1 MQAATEEISMLT
13 ITPSAATK
21 VTKNDLLN
29 GPVVIRSFFEP
40 HEVEAIIEVIKNN
53 YDNSV
58 NNFVPYRFPNID
70 WTRPGDFSAETEKF
84 NRLFADVLLTRFR
97 QKLKSLLAD
106 FSIEPVQNDA
116 ELVFNQLTVR
126 ILQPEQMDINQH
138 CENQAV
144 SYCPKFFGL
153 LDKQMEIWNH
163 RSLLLMLQK
172 PETGGDVV
180 IYKQKWTGEKDADGQ
195 RDYLIAYDKEHG
207 LPNENVVQIISLNP
221 GDLLTFEAGNTW
233 HKVSEA
239 YGAVPRI
246 TVGGFMGLAKNSED
260 KYLYF
265 S

>member
-1 MQAATEEISMLT
+1 MLT
-13 ITPSAATK
+13 ITPSAAVK

-29 GPVVIRSFFEP
+29 GPVVIRSFFGP
-40 HEVEAIIEVIKNN
+40 DEVQAILEVIKSN
-53 YDNSV
+53 YDNGV

-70 WTRPGDFSAETEKF
+70 WNRRADFSAETEKF
-84 NRLFADVLLTRFR
+84 NHLFSAVLLQPFR
-97 QKLKSLLAD
+97 EKLKSHLAD
-106 FSIEPVQNDA
+106 LAIEPVVNDE

-126 ILQPEQMDINQH
+126 ILQPGQMDINQH
-138 CENQAV
+138 CENQTV
-144 SYCPKFFGL
+144 SYCKRFFGL
-153 LDKQMEIWNH
+153 LDKQMEIWDQ

-180 IYKQKWTGEKDADGQ
+180 IYKQKWTGETDAEGQ
-195 RDYLIAYDKEHG
+195 RDYLINYDKEHG
-207 LPNENVVQIISLNP
+207 LPNDNVSQIISLNP

-246 TVGGFMGLAKNSED
+246 TVGGFMGLAKNSAD